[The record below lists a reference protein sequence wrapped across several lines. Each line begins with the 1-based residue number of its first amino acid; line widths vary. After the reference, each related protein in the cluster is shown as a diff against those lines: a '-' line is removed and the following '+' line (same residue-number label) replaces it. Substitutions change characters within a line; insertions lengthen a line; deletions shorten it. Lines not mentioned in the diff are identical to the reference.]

1 MIKYIY
7 KFKLEK
13 KMSIQIGDVILKHGV
28 MLAPMAGFTDYSF
41 RKICKEQG
49 AEYTVSEMV
58 SAKALCY
65 EQRSKKAVLSDSKTA
80 PLAAVSP
87 EENPMAIQLFGSEP
101 EFVAEAAAMIES
113 REYRSCISKASPV
126 AIDINMGCPMHK
138 IVGNGE
144 GSALM
149 KDPTLAAKI
158 VEATVKALKHTP
170 VTVKIRAGWDSN
182 SKNAAEMAKMLEAAG
197 ASLICVHA
205 RTREQMYNPG
215 IDIDIISAVKKA
227 VSIPVI
233 GNGDIC
239 TASDAVNMMKITGC
253 DGIMIGR
260 GALGNPWIFREIS
273 AHLDGKEYEQPSIEE
288 RLDTC
293 LYHVDLMVENKGEY
307 TSSAEIKKHAALY
320 IKGVRNAASV
330 RDRIMKAQSTAQI
343 KALINELKGA
353 RE

>member
-1 MIKYIY
+1 
-7 KFKLEK
+7 
-13 KMSIQIGDVILKHGV
+13 MSIKIVNAILKHGL

-65 EQRSKKAVLSDSKTA
+65 EQMSKKAVLSDSKTA

-87 EENPMAIQLFGSEP
+87 EENPMAVQLFGSEP
-101 EFVAEAAAMIES
+101 EIMAEAAAMIEARS
-113 REYRSCISKASPV
+113 YRSCVSKASPV

-149 KDPTLAAKI
+149 KDPALAAKI
-158 VEATVKALKHTP
+158 VEATVGALKSTP
-170 VTVKIRAGWDSN
+170 VTVKIRAGWDN
-182 SKNAAEMAKMLEAAG
+182 ESKNAAEMAKMLEAAG

-215 IDIDIISAVKKA
+215 IDMDIIAAVKKA
-227 VSIPVI
+227 VNIPVI

-239 TASDAVNMMKITGC
+239 TASDAVNMMDVTGC

-273 AHLDGKEYEQPSIEE
+273 AHLGGENFVQPSIEE
-288 RLDTC
+288 KIDTC
-293 LYHVDLMVENKGEY
+293 LRHIDLMVEDKGEY

-320 IKGVRNAASV
+320 IKGVRSAAAV
-330 RDRIMKAQSTAQI
+330 RDKIMKTHSTAEI
-343 KALINELKGA
+343 RETLCDLKGA
-353 RE
+353 SE